1 MNFGVNL
8 HLLLDKFNYC
18 GVLKLQVKNKTN
30 KAKQTREGHRCPANE
45 LHSGDYFRDWEKSC
59 LPSKV
64 CEDFK
69 IQETKA

>member
-30 KAKQTREGHRCPANE
+30 KAKQTREGH
-45 LHSGDYFRDWEKSC
+45 
-59 LPSKV
+59 
-64 CEDFK
+64 
-69 IQETKA
+69 